1 MDKYNG
7 ENLEELF
14 PPKWQLMTA
23 SFFPNK
29 DLIKLFQ
36 IADMIEEL
44 SPDILML
51 VEVGGKES
59 LENFNQYFLKNQY
72 NILIEPSNS
81 DRGID
86 LGYMIKK
93 SLPLKAKLVSHTKSR
108 LDNGNK
114 FARGA
119 FELQLYSQDKL
130 VLINYLC
137 HLKSKLNLKRNDFE
151 GRSQRAAEVNYLV
164 KEFKK
169 KSNKFEEIPIMIS
182 GDLNGVIF
190 KSETE
195 EELKPL
201 VEETPLLDVLEILDI
216 PTEKRMTYCYFNR
229 LQNRYPM
236 QLDYILL
243 DKKFA
248 YLVDPEKTK
257 IIGFT
262 SPYIDTFEMPQ
273 SFQEKRNL
281 PSDHFPVLLTI
292 NLSNN

>member
-248 YLVDPEKTK
+248 SLVDPEKTK